1 MQRCIALSVFL
12 AVLIFPAAAYPGTAT
27 ATPARADTAEII
39 KRGLIDCFPAG
50 LKTKKG
56 KVRYCEASAVAYLEH
71 QKRLIVAIDKA
82 LPKKFS
88 PVFSLSF
95 RSLEDTP
102 AVETYFKHA
111 LFEKTRKI
119 ESMTV
124 TPDGT
129 RVFASTAFDRISC
142 DTPKRDR
149 YNRLLSW
156 PARNRAA
163 VTLVSPTERGDV
175 QSSRPLRAVFAKA
188 LSIRQCPE
196 PGYAKI
202 EGLAALPGN
211 KLLFGVRELGA
222 SDEDFSYVVKIIEID
237 YALKDGVPIIPA
249 QTARLYDAGPVSV
262 PGGHAVGLSG
272 IEYDKYNKRLYLLT
286 SFETAKTDE
295 GLGAFLWVLPLERYR
310 AGQPPLPVRD
320 RTGRHIMFAHKA
332 EGLAVLDKNHVMAIH
347 DDDRVLGRDKIENP
361 RTQFRREPH
370 QAAFTIVRFD

>member
-1 MQRCIALSVFL
+1 MQRRILLSAFLAFLVFL
-12 AVLIFPAAAYPGTAT
+12 AAASPGTT
-27 ATPARADTAEII
+27 APARADTAEIV
-39 KRGLIDCFPAG
+39 KRGLIECFPAG

-56 KVRYCEASAVAYLEH
+56 KARHCEASAVVYLEH

-119 ESMTV
+119 EGMTV
-124 TPDGT
+124 TPDGET
-129 RVFASTAFDRISC
+129 VFATTAFDRISC

-156 PARNRAA
+156 PARNRGA
-163 VTLVSPTERGDV
+163 VSLVNPSERGGRK
-175 QSSRPLRAVFAKA
+175 SSRPLRAVFAKA

-211 KLLFGVRELGA
+211 KLLFGVREHGT
-222 SDEDFSYVVKIIEID
+222 SHEDFSYVVKILEAD
-237 YALKDGVPIIPA
+237 YAVKGGVPFIPA
-249 QTARLYDAGPVSV
+249 QTPRLYDAGPLSV
-262 PGGHAVGLSG
+262 PGGYAVGLSG

-295 GLGAFLWVLPLERYR
+295 GLGAFLWVLTLERYR

-332 EGLAVLDKNHVMAIH
+332 EGLAVLDKKHIMAIH
-347 DDDRVLGRDKIENP
+347 DDDRVLGRDRIDDL